1 MWQSLHEVDKSSG
14 QMGKQQWEESY
25 IWKHSF
31 FIICSTIYIYI
42 SEINKQNN
50 NNNNT
55 GNKVN
60 RIELTLIIKSFSK
73 VN

>member
-25 IWKHSF
+25 II

-60 RIELTLIIKSFSK
+60 RIELTLIIK
-73 VN
+73 

>member
-25 IWKHSF
+25 II

-42 SEINKQNN
+42 SEINKQH